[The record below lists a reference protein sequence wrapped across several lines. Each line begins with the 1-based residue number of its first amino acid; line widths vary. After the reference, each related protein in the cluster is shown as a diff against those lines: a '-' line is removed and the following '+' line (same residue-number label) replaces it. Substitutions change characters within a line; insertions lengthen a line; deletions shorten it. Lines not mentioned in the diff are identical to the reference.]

1 MLRRFPRTFYG
12 VKTQAS
18 LGLTLVETM
27 VALLIFLAT
36 LAGVIPVY
44 MSYRLQTLK
53 NPVRTGA
60 VAVSQ
65 KIMDELRQSEIDKLP
80 GWPVSGIVEDVTSST
95 GTKLTDIAA
104 YDKTF
109 NAKIYYCEKPEAG
122 LCDAKSRHIRV
133 AVFQAFSNGTVGD
146 QPVYEVSSIFTKFD
160 LK

>member
-1 MLRRFPRTFYG
+1 MLRRFLRPCYN

-18 LGLTLVETM
+18 QGLTLVETM

-36 LAGVIPVY
+36 LAGVVPVY

-65 KIMDELRQSEIDKLP
+65 QIMDKLRQSEIDKLP
-80 GWPVSGIVEDVTSST
+80 SSGVEESTSST
-95 GTKLTDIAA
+95 GIKLTDIAA
-104 YDKTF
+104 YDNKKF
-109 NAKIYYCEKPEAG
+109 NAKIYYCEKPAAA

-146 QPVYEVSSIFTKFD
+146 SPVYEVSSIFTKFD

>member
-1 MLRRFPRTFYG
+1 MLRHFPRQQSRF
-12 VKTQAS
+12 KNQAAAS
-18 LGLTLVETM
+18 GLTLVETM

-80 GWPVSGIVEDVTSST
+80 SSGVEEITSST
-95 GTKLTDIAA
+95 GTKLTNIDA
-104 YDKTF
+104 YDKKF
-109 NAKIYYCEKPEAG
+109 NAKIYYCEKPAAA
-122 LCDAKSRHIRV
+122 LCDVKSRHIRV
-133 AVFQAFSNGTVGD
+133 AVFQSFSNGTVGE

>member
-1 MLRRFPRTFYG
+1 MLKRFP
-12 VKTQAS
+12 S
-18 LGLTLVETM
+18 LWGGFKDQTAAGLTLVETM

-36 LAGVIPVY
+36 LAGVVPVY

-65 KIMDELRQSEIDKLP
+65 KIMDELRQGEVDKLP
-80 GWPVSGIVEDVTSST
+80 SSGVEETTSST
-95 GTKLTDIAA
+95 GAKLTDIPA
-104 YDKTF
+104 YGKKF
-109 NAKIYYCEKPEAG
+109 NAKIYFCEKPEAK

>member
-1 MLRRFPRTFYG
+1 MLKCFPRQQHGFDAPST
-12 VKTQAS
+12 A
-18 LGLTLVETM
+18 GLTLVETM
-27 VALLIFLAT
+27 VALLVFLAT
-36 LAGVIPVY
+36 LAGVVPVY

-65 KIMDELRQSEIDKLP
+65 KIMDELRQSEIDTLP
-80 GWPVSGIVEDVTSST
+80 SSGVEQTISPT
-95 GTKLTDIAA
+95 GATLTNIDA
-104 YDKTF
+104 YDKKF
-109 NAKIYYCEKPEAG
+109 NAKIYFCEKPEAN

-133 AVFQAFSNGTVGD
+133 AVFQAFSNGTVGN

>member
-1 MLRRFPRTFYG
+1 MLRHFPRQQSRF
-12 VKTQAS
+12 KNQAAAS
-18 LGLTLVETM
+18 GLTLVETM

-80 GWPVSGIVEDVTSST
+80 SGGSKEV
-95 GTKLTDIAA
+95 TDIAA
-104 YDKTF
+104 YDKKF
-109 NAKIYYCEKPEAG
+109 KAVIYYCEKPAAA

-133 AVFQAFSNGTVGD
+133 AVFQSFSNGTVGEK
-146 QPVYEVSSIFTKFD
+146 PVYEVSSIFTKFD

>member
-1 MLRRFPRTFYG
+1 MLRRFLRPCHD

-18 LGLTLVETM
+18 PGLTLVETM

-36 LAGVIPVY
+36 LAGVVPVY

-53 NPVRTGA
+53 NPVRIGA

-65 KIMDELRQSEIDKLP
+65 QIMDKLRQSEIDTLP
-80 GWPVSGIVEDVTSST
+80 SSGVEESTSST
-95 GTKLTDIAA
+95 GIKLTDIAA
-104 YDKTF
+104 YDKKF
-109 NAKIYYCEKPEAG
+109 NAKIYYCEKPAAA
-122 LCDAKSRHIRV
+122 LCDARSRHIRV

-146 QPVYEVSSIFTKFD
+146 SPVYEVSSIFTKFD

>member
-1 MLRRFPRTFYG
+1 MLKRFPSQWREFNAQT
-12 VKTQAS
+12 TA
-18 LGLTLVETM
+18 GLTLVETM

-36 LAGVIPVY
+36 LAGVVPVY
-44 MSYRLQTLK
+44 MSYRMQTLK

-65 KIMDELRQSEIDKLP
+65 QIMDKLRQSEIDKLP
-80 GWPVSGIVEDVTSST
+80 SSGVEESTSST
-95 GTKLTDIAA
+95 GIKLTDIAA
-104 YDKTF
+104 YDNKKF
-109 NAKIYYCEKPEAG
+109 NAKIYYCEKPAAAF
-122 LCDAKSRHIRV
+122 CDTKSRHIRV